1 MTFEYTQ
8 LGLADIL
15 KQNRL
20 VVPRNQRDY
29 AWTAKEVKTLLE
41 DLGRSINEGHDDY
54 FLGTIVTIKGD
65 NEVLEVVDGQQRLAT
80 TAIVLAEIRDYLK
93 SRNRVRADFIESEFL
108 TSIDWDSEE
117 RVPRLRLNVDDN
129 EYFRSRVS
137 GEGSVP
143 PAIKKSQKRL
153 ESAFDVANAHVRDIV
168 AGNAEEYHATC

>member
-117 RVPRLRLNVDDN
+117 RGPSPSPQCRRQ
-129 EYFRSRVS
+129 RVLS
-137 GEGSVP
+137 GSCFGG
-143 PAIKKSQKRL
+143 R
-153 ESAFDVANAHVRDIV
+153 F
-168 AGNAEEYHATC
+168 GATCNQEVAETPGVCL